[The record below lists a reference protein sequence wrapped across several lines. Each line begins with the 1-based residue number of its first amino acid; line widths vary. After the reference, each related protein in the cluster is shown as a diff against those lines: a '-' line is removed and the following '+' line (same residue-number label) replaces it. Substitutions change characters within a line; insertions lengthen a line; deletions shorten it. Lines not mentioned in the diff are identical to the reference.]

1 LVVVVVDAVEM
12 ALLKI
17 HMDPERTVDL
27 EVVDIYKVKEP
38 LGKGLQ
44 VVYWAEVVVPEE
56 LLPTALAME
65 AMEAL
70 GVNLPSRELPFI
82 MRVVV
87 QDLMEMVGQEE
98 EAATTKVL

>member
-1 LVVVVVDAVEM
+1 MVDAVEM

-17 HMDPERTVDL
+17 HMDPEITVDL
-27 EVVDIYKVKEP
+27 EVVDIFKVKEP
-38 LGKGLQ
+38 PGKGLQ

-70 GVNLPSRELPFI
+70 GVNLPSQELPFI
-82 MRVVV
+82 MQVVV
-87 QDLMEMVGQEE
+87 QDSMEMVGQEE

>member
-1 LVVVVVDAVEM
+1 
-12 ALLKI
+12 
-17 HMDPERTVDL
+17 
-27 EVVDIYKVKEP
+27 
-38 LGKGLQ
+38 
-44 VVYWAEVVVPEE
+44 
-56 LLPTALAME
+56 ME

-82 MRVVV
+82 MQVVV